1 MLGRVFM
8 IEPVERP
15 AAAWSFACFFLL
27 LSGYYVLRPV
37 RDAMGIESG
46 VHNLPWLFS
55 GTFVAMLA
63 AVPLFGWAAARWR
76 RGTLLPAVYGFFAV
90 HLVLFYAALRSGF
103 APTAVAGAFFIWV
116 SVYNLFV
123 VSLFWS
129 FMVDV
134 FDDRQ
139 AKRLFGFVAAGGS
152 AGALAGPA
160 LAALLVTVVGTAT
173 LLLLSAAFLIATLVC
188 FARIDH
194 WTRHAGAAQRPRTP
208 PPAVGGAAWA
218 GIKTVAA
225 SPYLLGICLYIVL
238 TSLLATLVYFE
249 QARIVGASLPSSEQ
263 RTALFA
269 TLDLAV
275 NILALL
281 LQVFATAPLLRRFG
295 VAIALVLL
303 PAVTLL
309 GFGFYGVFPA
319 LLAMAA
325 FQVVRRATE
334 YAIARP
340 AREMLF
346 VTVAREQKY
355 KSKNFIDTVVYRGGD
370 AFSGWVTAAFGS
382 AGFVGAKLALVAIPA
397 AAIWMLASWLLGRTQ
412 QAMLPSVA
420 VFGRRNGEVHNDHI
434 AP

>member
-1 MLGRVFM
+1 
-8 IEPVERP
+8 
-15 AAAWSFACFFLL
+15 
-27 LSGYYVLRPV
+27 
-37 RDAMGIESG
+37 
-46 VHNLPWLFS
+46 
-55 GTFVAMLA
+55 
-63 AVPLFGWAAARWR
+63 
-76 RGTLLPAVYGFFAV
+76 
-90 HLVLFYAALRSGF
+90 VLFYAALKSGF
-103 APTAVAGAFFIWV
+103 APSAVAGAFFIWV

-139 AKRLFGFVAAGGS
+139 AKRLFGFIAAGGS
-152 AGALAGPA
+152 AGALVGPA
-160 LAALLVTVVGTAT
+160 LAVLLVTMVGTAT

-188 FARIDH
+188 FACIDR
-194 WTRHAGAAQRPRTP
+194 WTRHAGTAQQPRPSP
-208 PPAVGGAAWA
+208 QAAVGGAAWA

-249 QARIVGASLPSSEQ
+249 QARVVGTSLPSSEQ

-275 NILALL
+275 NVLALL

-309 GFGFYGVFPA
+309 GFGFYGVFPV
-319 LLAMAA
+319 LLAIAV
-325 FQVVRRATE
+325 FQIIRRAAE

-346 VTVAREQKY
+346 VAVAREQKY

-370 AFSGWVTAAFGS
+370 AFSGWVTAALGS
-382 AGFVGAKLALVAIPA
+382 AGFAGAKLALVAMPA
-397 AAIWMLASWLLGRTQ
+397 AAIWMLASWLLGRRQ
-412 QAMLPSVA
+412 QAMLPVA
-420 VFGRRNGEVHNDHI
+420 VSGRSNGDVHNDRL

>member
-1 MLGRVFM
+1 
-8 IEPVERP
+8 
-15 AAAWSFACFFLL
+15 
-27 LSGYYVLRPV
+27 
-37 RDAMGIESG
+37 
-46 VHNLPWLFS
+46 
-55 GTFVAMLA
+55 
-63 AVPLFGWAAARWR
+63 
-76 RGTLLPAVYGFFAV
+76 
-90 HLVLFYAALRSGF
+90 AALKSGF
-103 APTAVAGAFFIWV
+103 APSAVASAFFIWV

-152 AGALAGPA
+152 AGALVGPA
-160 LAALLVTVVGTAT
+160 LAALLVTTLGTAT

-188 FARIDH
+188 FAGIDR
-194 WTRHAGAAQRPRTP
+194 WTRHAGAARPPRALP
-208 PPAVGGAAWA
+208 QAAVGGAAWA

-249 QARIVGASLPSSEQ
+249 QARVVGASLPSSEQ

-275 NILALL
+275 NVLALL
-281 LQVFATAPLLRRFG
+281 LQIFATAPLLRRFG
-295 VAIALVLL
+295 VAIALALL

-309 GFGFYGVFPA
+309 GFGFYGA
-319 LLAMAA
+319 LPVLFAIAA
-325 FQVVRRATE
+325 FQIIRRATE

-370 AFSGWVTAAFGS
+370 AFSGWVSAALAS
-382 AGFVGAKLALVAIPA
+382 AGFAGAKLALIAMPA
-397 AAIWMLASWLLGRTQ
+397 AAIWMLVSWLLGRRQ
-412 QAMLPSVA
+412 QAMLPVA
-420 VFGRRNGEVHNDHI
+420 VSSRSNGDVHNDRI